1 MMTGYITFDEGI
13 YGKFNNVKSELIS
26 KNFIDKD
33 IKNFINELEE
43 KEIFI
48 DNIFISK
55 KLKITVKFNNDDIL
69 LIITL
74 FIYHYLNN
82 LSIPI
87 IFIESNEDFK
97 EELIEL
103 GKIKNIDKEI
113 YFETDLL
120 KKNNLNFLILNIL
133 NLFYDININFN
144 MIKKINIVN
153 NNELEKNYIIGLS
166 YLLLISIKY
175 IIKDLNNE
183 INNLN
188 QYILENEMPNFEE
201 SNRYVEILNIIN
213 KKLNLIN
220 KKLKILKTLNHK
232 IELIKIAYP
241 ELTKVIKENE
251 FHKIKERL
259 NHLIETKNA
268 FETEYSLILDHL
280 ILRLNYDM
288 KELNKNEKELNQ
300 DMYEIQ
306 KVSNSTFLSIEILI
320 LIASILSIS
329 FFSFEIMKIFNI
341 GSIFQSYNVI
351 FYLIPFSAIILI
363 FFILYRLLL
372 NSRGLEHSFIKYI
385 FYPNDPYLI
394 IKKLMFITKKY
405 NDEKNNIEKLKTE
418 MIKIFKNQQI
428 DSNKILNQIINLEDK
443 INNKYEKNKNK
454 LIEKLNKTRWVVK

>member
-1 MMTGYITFDEGI
+1 MTGYITFDEGI

-33 IKNFINELEE
+33 IKNLINELEE

-69 LIITL
+69 LTITL

-329 FFSFEIMKIFNI
+329 FFSFEIMKIF
-341 GSIFQSYNVI
+341 
-351 FYLIPFSAIILI
+351 
-363 FFILYRLLL
+363 
-372 NSRGLEHSFIKYI
+372 
-385 FYPNDPYLI
+385 
-394 IKKLMFITKKY
+394 
-405 NDEKNNIEKLKTE
+405 
-418 MIKIFKNQQI
+418 
-428 DSNKILNQIINLEDK
+428 
-443 INNKYEKNKNK
+443 
-454 LIEKLNKTRWVVK
+454 

>member
-1 MMTGYITFDEGI
+1 
-13 YGKFNNVKSELIS
+13 
-26 KNFIDKD
+26 
-33 IKNFINELEE
+33 
-43 KEIFI
+43 
-48 DNIFISK
+48 
-55 KLKITVKFNNDDIL
+55 DIL
-69 LIITL
+69 LTITL

-144 MIKKINIVN
+144 IIKKINIVN

-213 KKLNLIN
+213 EKLNLIN

-259 NHLIETKNA
+259 NHL
-268 FETEYSLILDHL
+268 
-280 ILRLNYDM
+280 
-288 KELNKNEKELNQ
+288 
-300 DMYEIQ
+300 
-306 KVSNSTFLSIEILI
+306 
-320 LIASILSIS
+320 
-329 FFSFEIMKIFNI
+329 
-341 GSIFQSYNVI
+341 
-351 FYLIPFSAIILI
+351 
-363 FFILYRLLL
+363 
-372 NSRGLEHSFIKYI
+372 
-385 FYPNDPYLI
+385 
-394 IKKLMFITKKY
+394 
-405 NDEKNNIEKLKTE
+405 
-418 MIKIFKNQQI
+418 
-428 DSNKILNQIINLEDK
+428 
-443 INNKYEKNKNK
+443 
-454 LIEKLNKTRWVVK
+454 